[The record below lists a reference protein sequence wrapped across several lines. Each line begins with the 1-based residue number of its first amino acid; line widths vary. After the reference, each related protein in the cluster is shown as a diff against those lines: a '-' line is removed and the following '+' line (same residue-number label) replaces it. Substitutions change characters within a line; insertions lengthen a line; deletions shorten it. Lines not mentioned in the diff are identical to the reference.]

1 MEGAPQPPSPNE
13 TEAALPPEL
22 RLMPWRDELVE
33 AVGFGPRSM
42 YVEMCWLPIMG
53 PTTTWLYRRLGSWA
67 EFNKEGVTVDTVDLS
82 TSMGLGESLA
92 RNAGIAR
99 AIGRLV
105 RFEAARWQAD
115 ELHVRTALA
124 PLPERSAKQLRGAAR
139 RLHEEMLRRPPNQI
153 TERNGA
159 AR

>member
-1 MEGAPQPPSPNE
+1 MEGAPIPPSPNE
-13 TEAALPPEL
+13 TEAAVPQEL
-22 RLMPWRDELVE
+22 KLMPWRDELVE
-33 AVGFGPRSM
+33 EVGFGPRSM

-67 EFNKEGVTVDTVDLS
+67 EFNKDGVTVDTVDLS

-99 AIGRLV
+99 AIGRLI

-124 PLPERSAKQLRGAAR
+124 PLPARSAQQLRGSAL
-139 RLHEEMLRRPPNQI
+139 RLHEEMLRRPPNSI
-153 TERNGA
+153 KERNGA
-159 AR
+159 TR